1 MLVRFGDMMKLSI
14 YAIWAIFAAFLIACS
29 DDASLVDDE
38 QSLDNPSGELS
49 SSGEFASSGSVVTDS
64 SSSGGLISSSS
75 LQSSSSS
82 EQLCLATWV
91 GNSKISINEIMP
103 GNLDWYDDLG
113 KDPGWVELHNSSDQP
128 VALDG
133 YALVENT
140 IRPRKWVIGSD
151 TIPPKGF
158 RIIFASKRD
167 VATLIEGEDSELTHY
182 RLHTNWKLEDEGG
195 NIYLIQSDCGIA
207 DSASY
212 PKLEAGIS
220 WGKTSSGWLYFK
232 NPTPESDNSASQG
245 SSGFVALP
253 AFSQNAGFYKDSV
266 VVSPPKTDDGS
277 TVRCTFDGS
286 IPTSASLEMLSP
298 KTLTANTVVRCAAFK
313 DGLITNK
320 VVTNSYFIN
329 EEIRNMPVVSIS
341 VDSQFFQKHY
351 LYVKEGSTNGQN
363 PSSAD
368 PNNTTLYADVE
379 FPVHVEYFA
388 NGSGSTGKDWE
399 IDAGIS
405 LMGGYSRLEK
415 KKSVAIK
422 MGEEY
427 QEGWLRYPLFETRKA
442 TNSKFKAFNLRNNGN
457 RFVSDYIED
466 AMGGAILEGS
476 GVDYQRSRQVIVFY
490 DGVYWGIHDM
500 RERYNKNYVETN
512 YGIDASEATIIK
524 HINKKIEAS
533 NGTTAEYEAL
543 LNFVYDS
550 DFSGE
555 KNANYETVKQ
565 LMDVEN
571 FAAYMAAEIYM
582 HNGDWP
588 NNNVRAWKSPNTKWK
603 FMVYDLDH
611 GFDWTWSV
619 SGFYQSTNMFD
630 WVKQGGYSSGKCYG
644 GKSPSCFHTFYV
656 QLIKNPDFKRMFIN
670 RAAMLFQNNVNAENI
685 TSTIEKI
692 VATIDADQ
700 MSRDMATFLQTE
712 RWYSNSCAGG
722 FSKSGSCM
730 KEWAAERDATMQKE
744 FREEFGLSEN
754 IEVTIAA
761 SGNGY
766 VTLDDMLL
774 PNLKSWTG
782 TFFGGNSML
791 LTAKPSGTGKFV
803 KWEDGST
810 ENPRLVLPANGDS
823 FVAVFE

>member
-1 MLVRFGDMMKLSI
+1 MMKLSI

-245 SSGFVALP
+245 ASGFVALP

-351 LYVKEGSTNGQN
+351 LYVKAGSTNGQS

-422 MGEEY
+422 FGEEY
-427 QEGWLRYPLFETRKA
+427 QSGWLKYPLFETRKDK
-442 TNSKFKAFNLRNNGN
+442 NSKFKGFNLRNNGN
-457 RFVSDYIED
+457 RFVSDYLED

-476 GVDYQRSRQVIVFY
+476 GVDYQRSHQVIVFY

-512 YGIDASEATIIK
+512 YDIDAGDVTMVK
-524 HINKKIEAS
+524 HINRKIEVN
-533 NGTTAEYEAL
+533 NGNLEYQVL
-543 LNFVYDS
+543 LQYVADN

-555 KNANYETVKQ
+555 NNLAYETVKAA
-565 LMDVEN
+565 MDVDN
-571 FAAYMAAEIYM
+571 FAAYMAAEMYM

-588 NNNVRAWKSPNTKWK
+588 NNNVRAWKSPYTKWK

-611 GFDWTWSV
+611 GMDWEWSV
-619 SGFYQSTNMFD
+619 NGFWQSTNMFD
-630 WVKQGGYSSGKCYG
+630 WVKQGGYSSGKCYRNNSG
-644 GKSPSCFHTFYV
+644 DCFHTFYV
-656 QLIKNPDFKRMFIN
+656 KLIKNPDFRRMFIN
-670 RAAMLFQNNVNAENI
+670 RAAVLLQENVNSENI
-685 TSTIEKI
+685 TNTLETM
-692 VATIDADQ
+692 AGTLDADQ
-700 MSRDMATFLQTE
+700 ISRDQDLFKQE
-712 RWYSNSCAGG
+712 FRYYRNSCGNG
-722 FSKSGSCM
+722 FSVSGSCM
-730 KEWAAERDATMQKE
+730 KTWALERDGVFRSE
-744 FREEFGLSEN
+744 LREEFGLSGDISVSISSLGE
-754 IEVTIAA
+754 
-761 SGNGY
+761 GY
-766 VTLDDMLL
+766 VTLDGFML
-774 PNLKSWTG
+774 PHKNYEG
-782 TFFGGNSML
+782 IFFEGNAML
-791 LTAKPSGTGKFV
+791 LTAVPSGTGKFV
-803 KWEDGST
+803 SWEDGST
-810 ENPRLVLPANGDS
+810 ENPRLVMPTKGSAY
-823 FVAVFE
+823 VATFQ

>member
-1 MLVRFGDMMKLSI
+1 MKLSI

-245 SSGFVALP
+245 ASGFVALP

-351 LYVKEGSTNGQN
+351 LYVKAGSTNGQS

-422 MGEEY
+422 FGEEY
-427 QEGWLRYPLFETRKA
+427 QSGWLKYPLFETRKDK
-442 TNSKFKAFNLRNNGN
+442 NSKFKGFNLRNNGN
-457 RFVSDYIED
+457 RFVSDYLED

-476 GVDYQRSRQVIVFY
+476 GVDYQRSHQVIVFY

-512 YGIDASEATIIK
+512 YDIDAGDVTMVK
-524 HINKKIEAS
+524 HINRKIEVN
-533 NGTTAEYEAL
+533 NGNLEYQVL
-543 LNFVYDS
+543 LQYVADN

-555 KNANYETVKQ
+555 NNLAYETVKAA
-565 LMDVEN
+565 MDVDN
-571 FAAYMAAEIYM
+571 FAAYMAAEMYM

-588 NNNVRAWKSPNTKWK
+588 NNNVRAWKSPYTKWK

-611 GFDWTWSV
+611 GMDWEWSV
-619 SGFYQSTNMFD
+619 NGFWQSTNMFD
-630 WVKQGGYSSGKCYG
+630 WVKQGGYSSGKCYRNNSG
-644 GKSPSCFHTFYV
+644 DCFHTFYV
-656 QLIKNPDFKRMFIN
+656 KLIKNPDFRRMFIN
-670 RAAMLFQNNVNAENI
+670 RAAVLLQENVNSENI
-685 TSTIEKI
+685 TNTLETM
-692 VATIDADQ
+692 AGTLDADQ
-700 MSRDMATFLQTE
+700 ISRDQDLFKQE
-712 RWYSNSCAGG
+712 FRYYRNSCGNG
-722 FSKSGSCM
+722 FSVSGSCM
-730 KEWAAERDATMQKE
+730 KTWALERDGVFRSE
-744 FREEFGLSEN
+744 LREEFGLSGDISVSISSLGE
-754 IEVTIAA
+754 
-761 SGNGY
+761 GY
-766 VTLDDMLL
+766 VTLDGFML
-774 PNLKSWTG
+774 PHKNYEG
-782 TFFGGNSML
+782 IFFEGNAML
-791 LTAKPSGTGKFV
+791 LTAVPSGTGKFV
-803 KWEDGST
+803 SWEDGST
-810 ENPRLVLPANGDS
+810 ENPRLVMPTKGSAY
-823 FVAVFE
+823 VATFQ

>member
-1 MLVRFGDMMKLSI
+1 MKLSI

-245 SSGFVALP
+245 ASGFVALP

-351 LYVKEGSTNGQN
+351 LYVKEGSTNGQS

-422 MGEEY
+422 FGEEY
-427 QEGWLRYPLFETRKA
+427 QSGWLKYPLFETRKDK
-442 TNSKFKAFNLRNNGN
+442 NSKFKGFNLRNNGN
-457 RFVSDYIED
+457 RFVSDYLED

-476 GVDYQRSRQVIVFY
+476 GVDYQRSHQVIVFY

-512 YGIDASEATIIK
+512 YDIDAGDVTMVK
-524 HINKKIEAS
+524 HINRKIEVN
-533 NGTTAEYEAL
+533 NGNLEYQVL
-543 LNFVYDS
+543 LQYVADN

-555 KNANYETVKQ
+555 NNLAYETVKAA
-565 LMDVEN
+565 MDVDN
-571 FAAYMAAEIYM
+571 FAAYMAAEMYM

-588 NNNVRAWKSPNTKWK
+588 NNNVRAWKSPYTKWK

-611 GFDWTWSV
+611 GMDWEWSV
-619 SGFYQSTNMFD
+619 NGFWQSTNMFD
-630 WVKQGGYSSGKCYG
+630 WVKQGGYSSGKCYRNNSG
-644 GKSPSCFHTFYV
+644 DCFHTFYV
-656 QLIKNPDFKRMFIN
+656 KLIKNPDFRRMFIN
-670 RAAMLFQNNVNAENI
+670 RAAVLLQENVNSENI
-685 TSTIEKI
+685 TNTLETM
-692 VATIDADQ
+692 AGTLDADQ
-700 MSRDMATFLQTE
+700 ISRDQDLFKQE
-712 RWYSNSCAGG
+712 FRYYRNSCGNG
-722 FSKSGSCM
+722 FSVSGSCM
-730 KEWAAERDATMQKE
+730 KTWALERDGVFRSE
-744 FREEFGLSEN
+744 LREEFGLSGDISVSISSLGE
-754 IEVTIAA
+754 
-761 SGNGY
+761 GY
-766 VTLDDMLL
+766 VTLDGFML
-774 PNLKSWTG
+774 PHKNYEG
-782 TFFGGNSML
+782 IFFEGNAML
-791 LTAKPSGTGKFV
+791 LTAVPSGTGKFV
-803 KWEDGST
+803 SWEDGST
-810 ENPRLVLPANGDS
+810 ENPRLVMPTKGSAY
-823 FVAVFE
+823 VATFQ

>member
-29 DDASLVDDE
+29 DDASLVDDD

-245 SSGFVALP
+245 ASGFVALP

-351 LYVKEGSTNGQN
+351 LYVKAGSTNGQS

-512 YGIDASEATIIK
+512 YDIDAGDVTMVK
-524 HINKKIEAS
+524 HINRKIEVN
-533 NGTTAEYEAL
+533 NGNLEYQVL
-543 LNFVYDS
+543 LQYVADN

-555 KNANYETVKQ
+555 NNLAYETVKAA
-565 LMDVEN
+565 MDVDN
-571 FAAYMAAEIYM
+571 FAAYMAAEMYM

-588 NNNVRAWKSPNTKWK
+588 NNNVRAWKSPYTKWK

-611 GFDWTWSV
+611 GMDWEWSV
-619 SGFYQSTNMFD
+619 NGFWQSTNMFD
-630 WVKQGGYSSGKCYG
+630 WVKQGGYSSGKCYRNNSG
-644 GKSPSCFHTFYV
+644 DCFHTFYV
-656 QLIKNPDFKRMFIN
+656 KLIKNPDFRRMFIN
-670 RAAMLFQNNVNAENI
+670 RAAVLLQENVNSENI
-685 TSTIEKI
+685 TNTLETM
-692 VATIDADQ
+692 AGTLDADQ
-700 MSRDMATFLQTE
+700 ISRDQDLFKQE
-712 RWYSNSCAGG
+712 FRYYRNSCGNG
-722 FSKSGSCM
+722 FSVSGSCM
-730 KEWAAERDATMQKE
+730 KTWALERDGVFRSE
-744 FREEFGLSEN
+744 LREEFGLSGDISVSISSLGE
-754 IEVTIAA
+754 
-761 SGNGY
+761 GY
-766 VTLDDMLL
+766 VTLDGFML
-774 PNLKSWTG
+774 PHKNYEG
-782 TFFGGNSML
+782 IFFEGNAML
-791 LTAKPSGTGKFV
+791 LTAVPSGTGKFV
-803 KWEDGST
+803 SWEDGST
-810 ENPRLVLPANGDS
+810 ENPRLVMPTKGSAY
-823 FVAVFE
+823 VATFQ

>member
-1 MLVRFGDMMKLSI
+1 MMKLSI

-29 DDASLVDDE
+29 DDASLVDDD

-245 SSGFVALP
+245 ASGFVALP

-341 VDSQFFQKHY
+341 VDSQFFQKYY
-351 LYVKEGSTNGQN
+351 LYVKAGSTNGQS

-442 TNSKFKAFNLRNNGN
+442 TNSKFKGFNLRNNGN
-457 RFVSDYIED
+457 RFVSDYLED

-476 GVDYQRSRQVIVFY
+476 GVDYQRSHQVIVFY
-490 DGVYWGIHDM
+490 EGVYWGIHDM

-512 YGIDASEATIIK
+512 YDIDAGDVTMVK
-524 HINKKIEAS
+524 HINRKIEVN
-533 NGTTAEYEAL
+533 NGNLEYQVL
-543 LNFVYDS
+543 LQYVADN

-555 KNANYETVKQ
+555 NNLAYETVKAA
-565 LMDVEN
+565 MDVDN
-571 FAAYMAAEIYM
+571 FAAYMAAEMYM

-588 NNNVRAWKSPNTKWK
+588 NNNVRAWKSPYTKWK

-611 GFDWTWSV
+611 GMDWEWSV
-619 SGFYQSTNMFD
+619 NGFWQSTNMFD
-630 WVKQGGYSSGKCYG
+630 WVKQGGYSSGKCYRNNSG
-644 GKSPSCFHTFYV
+644 DCFHTFYV
-656 QLIKNPDFKRMFIN
+656 KLIKNPDFRRMFIN
-670 RAAMLFQNNVNAENI
+670 RAAVLLQENVNSENI
-685 TSTIEKI
+685 TNTLETM
-692 VATIDADQ
+692 AGTLDADQ
-700 MSRDMATFLQTE
+700 ISRDQDLFKQE
-712 RWYSNSCAGG
+712 FRYYRNSCGNG
-722 FSKSGSCM
+722 FSVSGSCM
-730 KEWAAERDATMQKE
+730 KTWALERDGVFRSE
-744 FREEFGLSEN
+744 LREEFGLSGDISVSISSLGE
-754 IEVTIAA
+754 
-761 SGNGY
+761 GY
-766 VTLDDMLL
+766 VTLDGFML
-774 PNLKSWTG
+774 PHKNYEG
-782 TFFGGNSML
+782 IFFEGNAML
-791 LTAKPSGTGKFV
+791 LTAVPSGTGKFV
-803 KWEDGST
+803 SWEDGST
-810 ENPRLVLPANGDS
+810 ENPRLVMPTKGSAY
-823 FVAVFE
+823 VATFQ